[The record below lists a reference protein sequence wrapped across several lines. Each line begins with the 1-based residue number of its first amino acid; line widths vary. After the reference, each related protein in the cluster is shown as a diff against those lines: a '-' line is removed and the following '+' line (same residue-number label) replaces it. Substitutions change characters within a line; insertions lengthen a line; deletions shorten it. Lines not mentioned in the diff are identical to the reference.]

1 MNELHILNVGRADCC
16 VLLLD
21 TQQGRKTV
29 VVDGG
34 ELSCQGRAPLLEFL
48 QGRGIKTVDLLI
60 LTHLH
65 QDHFGG
71 FHQLIGRVTVGT
83 LVAPCGDLVFHER
96 VYPLFAQR
104 EFYREYH
111 RIFAY
116 FQRTGTV
123 LRTSASCAGGD
134 FRFGESTLRCL
145 YPKADSV
152 LTSVACA
159 QELCRKDLTE
169 EELPP
174 LLEAHKR
181 ACNADSSIWLLEY
194 EGRAVALLPG
204 DSTDACLRQA
214 LAGMDPVHPAVQKL
228 SHHGIGQLYFSRTVQ
243 KALRPKFLVVS
254 VDKAH
259 YNETMQKTVEAL
271 AAAGGSQI
279 HYTFR
284 GEFTYR
290 F

>member
-1 MNELHILNVGRADCC
+1 MPVS
-16 VLLLD
+16 
-21 TQQGRKTV
+21 QG
-29 VVDGG
+29 GQCSY
-34 ELSCQGRAPLLEFL
+34 L
-48 QGRGIKTVDLLI
+48 
-60 LTHLH
+60 
-65 QDHFGG
+65 
-71 FHQLIGRVTVGT
+71 
-83 LVAPCGDLVFHER
+83 CGL
-96 VYPLFAQR
+96 
-104 EFYREYH
+104 
-111 RIFAY
+111 
-116 FQRTGTV
+116 
-123 LRTSASCAGGD
+123 CAGA
-134 FRFGESTLRCL
+134 L
-145 YPKADSV
+145 
-152 LTSVACA
+152 
-159 QELCRKDLTE
+159 RKDLTE

-271 AAAGGSQI
+271 AAAGGSRI